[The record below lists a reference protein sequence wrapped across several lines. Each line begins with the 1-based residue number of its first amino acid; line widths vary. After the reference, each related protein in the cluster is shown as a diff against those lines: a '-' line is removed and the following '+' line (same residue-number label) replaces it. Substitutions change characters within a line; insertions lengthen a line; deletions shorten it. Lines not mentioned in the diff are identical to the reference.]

1 MKKVLFLSAALALVA
16 TTTFAQSKKPSK
28 AEKSNKVAVEQAHD
42 GPKVD
47 FKATTIDLGNVPQG
61 VPAEAEFVFKN
72 TGNTP
77 IVIQKVTAA
86 CGCTTPSYTKDTVL
100 PGKSGSVKAAYN
112 AANPGSFNKNITV
125 ITDAGTETLWIK
137 GNVEATPETSVPV
150 NKAMMKK

>member
-1 MKKVLFLSAALALVA
+1 MKKVLFLSTALALLA
-16 TTTFAQSKKPSK
+16 TTTFAQSKSINKEKKGSK
-28 AEKSNKVAVEQAHD
+28 APVEQTHE

-47 FKATTIDLGNVPQG
+47 FKSTTIDLGNVPQG
-61 VPAEAEFVFKN
+61 IPAEAEFVFKN
-72 TGNTP
+72 TGSTP

-112 AANPGSFNKNITV
+112 AASPGSFNKNITV

-137 GNVEATPETSVPV
+137 GNVEATPEASVPS